1 MIRDNAITVEV
12 HDKNNI
18 QYIFAELP
26 DKYQP
31 VEVTSTD
38 EFDSILTQM
47 GLEAEDGQIFLSEI
61 IFAFK
66 MNYDD
71 IIEAFE
77 NYCQNGFVMKN
88 ISKSGNIY
96 LMFDKDM
103 IRETEGS

>member
-1 MIRDNAITVEV
+1 
-12 HDKNNI
+12 I